1 MYYILAD
8 NKGNLIGVNYDKEGK
23 RSFFKTDNFKK
34 AFKTQDLKT
43 LRWFSD
49 KYQNKNNEWGERVI
63 S

>member
-8 NKGNLIGVNYDKEGK
+8 NKGNLIGVSYDKEGK
-23 RSFFKTDNFKK
+23 RVFFKTDDFKK

-49 KYQNKNNEWGERVI
+49 KYQNKNNEWGKGLF
-63 S
+63 

>member
-8 NKGNLIGVNYDKEGK
+8 NKGKLIGVSYDNEGK
-23 RSFFKTDNFKK
+23 RFFFKTDDFKK

-49 KYQNKNNEWGERVI
+49 KYQNKNNEWGEGLF
-63 S
+63 

>member
-8 NKGNLIGVNYDKEGK
+8 NKGKLISVSYDKEGK
-23 RSFFKTDNFKK
+23 RSFFKTDDFKK

-49 KYQNKNNEWGERVI
+49 KYQNKNNEWGAGLF
-63 S
+63 

>member
-8 NKGNLIGVNYDKEGK
+8 NKGNLIGVSYDKEGK
-23 RSFFKTDNFKK
+23 RVFFKTDDFKK

-49 KYQNKNNEWGERVI
+49 KYQNKNNEWGTGLF
-63 S
+63 

>member
-8 NKGNLIGVNYDKEGK
+8 NKGKLIGVSYDKEGK

-49 KYQNKNNEWGERVI
+49 KYQNKNNEWGAGLF
-63 S
+63 

>member
-8 NKGNLIGVNYDKEGK
+8 NKGKLIGVSYDKKGK
-23 RSFFKTDNFKK
+23 RVFFKTDDFKK

-49 KYQNKNNEWGERVI
+49 KYQNKNNEWGEGLF
-63 S
+63 

>member
-8 NKGNLIGVNYDKEGK
+8 NKGELIGVSYDKEGK
-23 RSFFKTDNFKK
+23 RSFFKTDDFKK

-49 KYQNKNNEWGERVI
+49 KYQNKNNEWGAGLF
-63 S
+63 

>member
-8 NKGNLIGVNYDKEGK
+8 NKGKLIGVSYDNEGK
-23 RSFFKTDNFKK
+23 RVFFKTDNFKK

-49 KYQNKNNEWGERVI
+49 KYQNKNNEWGAGLF
-63 S
+63 

>member
-8 NKGNLIGVNYDKEGK
+8 NNGNLIGVSYDKEGK
-23 RSFFKTDNFKK
+23 RVFFKTDDFKK

-49 KYQNKNNEWGERVI
+49 KYQNKNNEWGEGLF
-63 S
+63 

>member
-8 NKGNLIGVNYDKEGK
+8 NKGKLIGVSYDNEGK
-23 RSFFKTDNFKK
+23 RAFFKTDDFKK

-49 KYQNKNNEWGERVI
+49 KYQNKNNEWGEGLF
-63 S
+63 

>member
-8 NKGNLIGVNYDKEGK
+8 NKGHLIGISYDKEGK
-23 RSFFKTDNFKK
+23 RIFFKTDDFKK

-49 KYQNKNNEWGERVI
+49 KYQNKNNEWGEGLF
-63 S
+63 

>member
-8 NKGNLIGVNYDKEGK
+8 NKGNLIGVSYDKEGK
-23 RSFFKTDNFKK
+23 RVFFKTDDFEK

-49 KYQNKNNEWGERVI
+49 KYQNQNNEWGEGLF
-63 S
+63 

>member
-8 NKGNLIGVNYDKEGK
+8 NKGNLIGVSYDKEGK
-23 RSFFKTDNFKK
+23 RSFFKTNDFKK

-49 KYQNKNNEWGERVI
+49 KYQNKNNEWGEGLF
-63 S
+63 

>member
-8 NKGNLIGVNYDKEGK
+8 NKGNLIGVSYDKEGK
-23 RSFFKTDNFKK
+23 RSFFKTNNFKK

-49 KYQNKNNEWGERVI
+49 KYQNKNNEWGEGLF
-63 S
+63 